1 MYILQII
8 ATDLQGDMQQ
18 LEGRIGKLMYYV
30 MQCFFRSRSLGCHAI
45 HLE

>member
-30 MQCFFRSRSLGCHAI
+30 MQCLLRSRSLGCHAI